1 VISLLVLTAAASADL
16 DALDQAV
23 ARCDR
28 PTATPVFASETRR
41 RAQFLVDAY
50 REQESIVIDRRQLAS
65 DRRAAREGGDNG
77 DFALRQQSLDDRQ
90 RALNDSRSLES
101 AREQAMDAMRH
112 YFLLNCGVGRDRL
125 D

>member
-1 VISLLVLTAAASADL
+1 MDRGCF
-16 DALDQAV
+16 AL
-23 ARCDR
+23 
-28 PTATPVFASETRR
+28 PVRQRR
-41 RAQFLVDAY
+41 RIRLRHDIDESRAPIAAREQFTFGDGVRVAEFD

-77 DFALRQQSLDDRQ
+77 DFTLRQQSLDDRQ